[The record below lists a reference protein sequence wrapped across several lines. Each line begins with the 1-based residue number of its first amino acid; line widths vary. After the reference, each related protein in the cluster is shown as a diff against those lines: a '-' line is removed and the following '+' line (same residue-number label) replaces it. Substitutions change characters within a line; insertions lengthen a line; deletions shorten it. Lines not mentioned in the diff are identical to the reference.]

1 MSEKNAKK
9 CLKNVASGE
18 REAANGVRM
27 CTSRKLHFFHP
38 SSFCFRT
45 CYIVNL
51 VELQALPPVACFQ
64 TLRWD
69 VNHCVHTM
77 QGLLW
82 NPSYPGPCCTMP
94 QARTY
99 RQELTAERRISLAL
113 RGMLSPPIPQW
124 TIPLFGSLHAT
135 PLKRGETQ
143 RPPSGVLR
151 ARPLDRGIVIDLGLC
166 K

>member
-51 VELQALPPVACFQ
+51 VELQALPPVDLYLIFEKLSSTNWIFSLKKSISKLILQATQPVRNRLTIQFIELDFSKLIFQ
-64 TLRWD
+64 K
-69 VNHCVHTM
+69 
-77 QGLLW
+77 
-82 NPSYPGPCCTMP
+82 SS
-94 QARTY
+94 TY
-99 RQELTAERRISLAL
+99 RST
-113 RGMLSPPIPQW
+113 GGYMGIPKE
-124 TIPLFGSLHAT
+124 A
-135 PLKRGETQ
+135 
-143 RPPSGVLR
+143 SGTKEHL
-151 ARPLDRGIVIDLGLC
+151 
-166 K
+166 